1 MYELRAK
8 KCRLR
13 ERYIN
18 RRRMLPADIK
28 KERDDKICSF
38 LLSLASYRYSDI
50 ILMYYPCKDEV
61 DIKSVIVQALS
72 EGKKVALP
80 KCRKEDRSMQ
90 FHFINSLDGLN
101 QNGAFGMSEPPD
113 TLPAYDPELDSRPA
127 VCVIPAI
134 VYDKEGVRIGYG
146 KGFYDRYLPSFSG
159 TKIGIAYNDF
169 IIDKVPRGKYDL
181 SADVLITEKGITAI
195 NTK

>member
-1 MYELRAK
+1 
-8 KCRLR
+8 
-13 ERYIN
+13 
-18 RRRMLPADIK
+18 MLPADIK

-127 VCVIPAI
+127 VCVT
-134 VYDKEGVRIGYG
+134 RHS
-146 KGFYDRYLPSFSG
+146 L
-159 TKIGIAYNDF
+159 
-169 IIDKVPRGKYDL
+169 
-181 SADVLITEKGITAI
+181 
-195 NTK
+195 

>member
-28 KERDDKICSF
+28 KARDDKICSF

-113 TLPAYDPELDSRPA
+113 TLPAYDPELDSRAA

-134 VYDKEGVRIGYG
+134 VYDKEGFRIGYG

>member
-1 MYELRAK
+1 
-8 KCRLR
+8 
-13 ERYIN
+13 
-18 RRRMLPADIK
+18 MLPADIK

-113 TLPAYDPELDSRPA
+113 TLPAYDPELDSRAA

-134 VYDKEGVRIGYG
+134 VYDKEGFRIGYG